1 MIFIILFPRSRVKKA
16 GNLQVKKNEVR
27 VAILDSAFTLFRE
40 QGYAGTTQAQIAGR
54 AGVAVS
60 SLYVYFDSKLD
71 ILFAVYRPWLME
83 RFDEL
88 ESRMAGIASPRER
101 LETILYA
108 IWRDI
113 PTEDNGFVNNL
124 MQAISNLGPKDNYS
138 RDLLDDCEARISAMI
153 AGCIPDDRAD
163 LVDDRN
169 LLAHILFMAQDGF
182 AISYKINGA
191 SKRMDAM
198 VAAMSDMLLG

>member
-1 MIFIILFPRSRVKKA
+1 
-16 GNLQVKKNEVR
+16 LQVKKAEVR
-27 VAILDSAFTLFRE
+27 VAILDSAFALFSE
-40 QGYAGTTQAQIAGR
+40 QGYARTTQAQIANR
-54 AGVAVS
+54 AGVAAS

-71 ILFAVYRPWLME
+71 ILFAVYRPWLMT

-88 ESRMAGIASPRER
+88 EARMTGISAPRER

-113 PTEDNGFVNNL
+113 PREDNGFVNNL
-124 MQAISNLGPKDNYS
+124 VQAISNLGARDNYS
-138 RDLLDDCEARISAMI
+138 RELLDDCETRISIMI
-153 AGCIPDDRAD
+153 ASCIPEDRAD
-163 LVDDRN
+163 LVDARN

-182 AISYKINGA
+182 AISYKINGE

-198 VAAMSDMLLG
+198 VAAMSDMLLGYNHPAG